1 MSAPI
6 IQTVSDQNI
15 DRVKMFL
22 DKHIETSMFL
32 ASNLETYGPK
42 LSESP
47 NSGDFKCI
55 ESSGKIMGVFC
66 LTQRGIVL
74 AETGGKTELTNL
86 ILESCIAEEFQ
97 IEGVVGEWVL
107 AESIWNR
114 HLERSNAQETLR
126 SKETLYRL
134 LLTGEL
140 ESSLGNSTARLLE
153 PADFDAWYMLIQ
165 GYLKELSFSENLSR
179 EQQEVVFEEYANTNR
194 WWGLFDGKNLLSIAS
209 LNAVH
214 QTLGQIGGVYTR
226 PEYRRQGYS
235 RAVLHKLI
243 SDGIELHG
251 LEKLILFT
259 GEENVAAKAQYESFG
274 FEKVGDYAIFF
285 CTPEGI

>member
-1 MSAPI
+1 MTATI
-6 IQTVSDQNI
+6 NTVNEQNI
-15 DRVKMFL
+15 DLVKAFL
-22 DKHIETSMFL
+22 DNHIETSMFI
-32 ASNLETYGPK
+32 ASNLETYGPE

-47 NSGDFKCI
+47 NSGNFKCI
-55 ESSGKIMGVFC
+55 ESRGKITGVFC
-66 LTQRGIVL
+66 VTRRGIIL

-86 ILESCIAEEFQ
+86 VLESCLEEEFH
-97 IEGVVGEWVL
+97 IEGAVGEWIL
-107 AESIWNR
+107 AESIWKR

-140 ESSLGNSTARLLE
+140 ESSLGNSTARLLK
-153 PADFDAWYMLIQ
+153 PSDFEAWYLLIQ

-179 EQQEVVFEEYANTNR
+179 EQQKVVFEEYANTNR
-194 WWGLFDGKNLLSIAS
+194 WWGLFDGQNLLSIAS
-209 LNAVH
+209 LNAVY
-214 QTLGQIGGVYTR
+214 QTLGQIGGVYTK

-259 GEENVAAKAQYESFG
+259 GEENFAAKAQYESFG

-285 CTPEGI
+285 CTPERI